1 MATDSIDN
9 HKLADALSK
18 HRNPLIRQLN
28 VYTSIPSHSGFLS
41 SGEHHGYIL
50 VDSTTKAK
58 DIILHIPGG
67 KVKEIKLDPM
77 VICNSVYETLKGKNY
92 LKLPKAL
99 GDNDIFLRECNDMR
113 RSYNDVPCNPR
124 LAREDIRLYLLTL
137 LADLRKV
144 PEGCRL
150 NLGAKVDKEVSKA
163 GVESGFELERKMVDA
178 EDSARI
184 TGDLEA
190 RLAALKKGGKRKSR
204 RKNKGSKRRRKTQK
218 GGKKRRTTKRGGK
231 RRKSRKNHSKK
242 KH

>member
-1 MATDSIDN
+1 MATDSIEN
-9 HKLADALSK
+9 HRLADAMSK
-18 HRNPLIRQLN
+18 QRNPVLRQLN
-28 VYTSIPSHSGFLS
+28 VYTSVPSHSGFLS

-50 VDSTTKAK
+50 VDPATK

-67 KVKEIKLDPM
+67 KVREIKLDPI

-99 GDNDIFLRECNDMR
+99 SDNDIFLRECNDMR

-178 EDSARI
+178 EDSARR

-218 GGKKRRTTKRGGK
+218 GGKRRRKTQKGK
-231 RRKSRKNHSKK
+231 SRKSRKNHSKK